1 MSSASIAVAQ
11 AEMQE
16 KEKVILE
23 QQQKCE
29 MLRNKVVSLANHQK
43 ALDME
48 KRRCKI
54 TRDELATVG
63 AERPVY
69 KSLGRVFVKV
79 PAEKLASD
87 HEKRQDMC
95 TSESARV
102 SEENRKI
109 SAVLQQEEE
118 RLNQLASD
126 YMAHGQ
132 MLQQA
137 QQRAAAAQQQQK

>member
-29 MLRNKVVSLANHQK
+29 MIRNKVVQLANHQK

-48 KRRCKI
+48 KRRCAI
-54 TRDELATVG
+54 TCKELATVG
-63 AERPVY
+63 ADRPVY
-69 KSLGRVFVKV
+69 KGLGRVFIKV
-79 PAEKLASD
+79 PATKLAED
-87 HEKRQDMC
+87 HESRAAMC

-118 RLNQLASD
+118 RLNQLATD
-126 YMAHGQ
+126 FMAHGQ

-137 QQRAAAAQQQQK
+137 QQRAAQQQK